1 MPFGESLNEFSHGP
15 SFSTLCLFQSAADA
29 TDAFQQFAVVQE
41 LLIRFGALY
50 NHRRFSVHC
59 ENGRLARL
67 LQLADVVLGVTLKIA
82 QRMDVDEVEGHD

>member
-1 MPFGESLNEFSHGP
+1 MPFGESLKEFSHGP

-29 TDAFQQFAVVQE
+29 ADAVQQLAVVEE
-41 LLIRFGALY
+41 LLIRFGTLY
-50 NHRRFSVHC
+50 DYLRFPVHC

-82 QRMDVDEVEGHD
+82 QRMDVGKVEGHD